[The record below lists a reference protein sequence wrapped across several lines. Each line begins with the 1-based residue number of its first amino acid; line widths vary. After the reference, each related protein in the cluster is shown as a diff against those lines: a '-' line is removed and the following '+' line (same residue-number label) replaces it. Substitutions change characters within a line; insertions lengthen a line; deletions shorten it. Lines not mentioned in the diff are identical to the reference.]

1 MTHILAF
8 LLGGLFGVL
17 IAALMF
23 ATRRND
29 DDN

>member
-8 LLGGLFGVL
+8 ILGGWFGVL